1 MKTPQEHREAEH
13 QRIVRAIKADG
24 YDAMLCVN
32 VAYTIVK
39 TVKSTFQGHAITR
52 ASHFVHLCQF
62 ADIDMQTL
70 NRDAIVALDR
80 SGLEVPFP
88 SELLPPWSHVREL
101 ACEMICFVEDDPS
114 RTTHRGSR

>member
-32 VAYTIVK
+32 IAYTIVK
-39 TVKSTFQGHAITR
+39 TVEATYGFGHLHTTTWAT
-52 ASHFVHLCQF
+52 HFVHLCQL
-62 ADIDMQTL
+62 ADVDLQTL
-70 NRDAIVALDR
+70 NQDAIVALDR

-88 SELLPPWSHVREL
+88 SSLLTPWVHIRNL
-101 ACEMICFVEDDPS
+101 ACGMIE
-114 RTTHRGSR
+114 GMQK